1 VKRDKVNQGNQ
12 ALLRHA
18 NSSGKAAA
26 LTFATGLQVAQL
38 SDVGMRRTTNQDSLS
53 LLVADS
59 AELYQARGHL
69 LMVADGMGAH
79 AAGEL
84 ASKLA
89 TDTVPY
95 LYHKYRDQSPP
106 ESLERAIREANAEIH
121 RRGTANPDFHNMGTT
136 SSALVLLPQGAIA
149 AHVGDSRVY
158 RLRGHTLQQLSFD
171 HSLQWELR
179 ASGQLPAGS
188 ELAAAIPKNVIT
200 RSLGPNAT
208 VQIDMEGPHP
218 IAIGDVYLLCSDGL
232 TGRVEDPE
240 LGAILAC
247 VPPDEA
253 ARALVD
259 LANLRGGPDNTT
271 VIIAKVTGPEA
282 ATGMTPTQPLR
293 LGGSGKAKPVH
304 PAVWIVAGVC
314 ALAALVLAAMQLW
327 IPALVGLGGAVIAG
341 MIGLMQRF
349 GVGGTEVGQGRM
361 FGRGPY
367 TSVQCPPSHDLAA
380 KLSATLDELREAARD
395 GQWTIHWQPI
405 EQACERAAA
414 ADAGGNFAEAIRQY
428 CRGITMMMNELRK
441 QPVRKSSDSV
451 LDR

>member
-1 VKRDKVNQGNQ
+1 
-12 ALLRHA
+12 L
-18 NSSGKAAA
+18 S
-26 LTFATGLQVAQL
+26 FATGLQVAQL

-59 AELYQARGHL
+59 AELYQSRGHFFL
-69 LMVADGMGAH
+69 VADGMGAH

-84 ASKLA
+84 ASKLS

-106 ESLERAIREANAEIH
+106 EALERAIREANAEIH

-136 SSALVLLPQGAIA
+136 SSALVLLPQGALA

-179 ASGQLPAGS
+179 ASGQLPEGS
-188 ELAAAIPKNVIT
+188 DLAAAVPKNVIT

-247 VPPDEA
+247 VPPEEA

-271 VIIAKVTGPEA
+271 VIIAKVVGPEA
-282 ATGMTPTQPLR
+282 ASGMTPSEPLR
-293 LGGSGKAKPVH
+293 VGGGSTRARPVH
-304 PAVWIVAGVC
+304 PAVWIIAGVC

-327 IPALVGLGGAVIAG
+327 IPALVALGGGLISG
-341 MIGLMQRF
+341 LIGLVQRF
-349 GVGGTEVGQGRM
+349 GGAGGTAVGNGRM
-361 FGRGPY
+361 LGRGPY
-367 TSVQCPPSHDLAA
+367 TSVQCPPSHELATKLA
-380 KLSATLDELREAARD
+380 KTLDELREAAQG
-395 GQWTIHWQPI
+395 GQWTIHTKPI
-405 EQACERAAA
+405 DEACERASA
-414 ADAGGNFAEAIRQY
+414 ADAGGNFAEAVRQY